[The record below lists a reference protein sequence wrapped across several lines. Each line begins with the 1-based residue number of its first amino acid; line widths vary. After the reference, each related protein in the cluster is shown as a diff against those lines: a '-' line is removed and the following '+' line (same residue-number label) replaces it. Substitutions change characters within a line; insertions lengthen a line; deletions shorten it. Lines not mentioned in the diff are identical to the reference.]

1 MSRYFHATAGRPAG
15 SPALRFMRK
24 GSMLVSLVVCLF
36 ACQVMLASC
45 GASPTG
51 GGQAVT
57 LKIIQWSNPQ
67 EAATVKQLA
76 AKFHKLYPNITV
88 QETVVPSD
96 QYQQLEQARLAA
108 KDVDLIAVQA
118 LVDAPQSWTP
128 GADKPVWLQWVEAG
142 QLMDLTGQPFLQ
154 NYYPQALANAST
166 YNGKIYTVTTGSY
179 AYSGV
184 FYNKEIFNQYHLTPP
199 TTWNELVQICQVLQS
214 HGIAPFTIGQK
225 DGWPLTLPG
234 DGILADFYPDLPQL
248 NHDVWTGKVK
258 WDDPN
263 MIKVFTRV
271 QQLMK
276 FSEKGITGIDS
287 QVAASR
293 FAAGKAAMLIT
304 GMWDGASISQ
314 ANPAMKFGY
323 IPIPGSDDAT
333 ANNQFTGKYDFAWTV
348 PTSAPHKDAAL
359 KWLNFFS
366 QKENYTTW
374 VNALDILP
382 SQPDIQITA
391 PFLKEVAPTASTFKP
406 GWDQVAIGP
415 KGAGK
420 YAGLTVTFLAPAGPI
435 EDPVELAHKSEADW
449 AAGLKAVGAVT
460 Q

>member
-1 MSRYFHATAGRPAG
+1 MSRYLRFTSDRHDA
-15 SPALRFMRK
+15 SSALRFMRK
-24 GSMLVSLVVCLF
+24 GSMLISLVVCLF
-36 ACQVMLASC
+36 VCQVILAAC
-45 GASPTG
+45 GESPASSG
-51 GGQAVT
+51 SAIT

-67 EAATVKQLA
+67 ESAMVKQLA
-76 AKFHKLYPNITV
+76 TKFHQKYPNITV
-88 QETVVPSD
+88 QTTVVPND
-96 QYQQLEQARLAA
+96 QYQQLEQARLSA

-118 LVDAPQSWTP
+118 LAGAPQSYTP

-142 QLMDLTGQPFLQ
+142 QLMDLSGQPFLQ

-166 YNGKIYTVTTGSY
+166 YNGKVYTVTTGSY

-184 FYNKEIFNQYHLTPP
+184 FYNKDIFSQYNLTLP
-199 TTWNELVQICQVLQS
+199 TTWTQLVQLCQTLQA

-234 DGILADFYPDLPQL
+234 AGILADFYPDLQQL
-248 NHDVWTGKVK
+248 NQDLWSGKVK

-263 MIKVFTRV
+263 MIQVFTRV
-271 QQLMK
+271 QDLMK
-276 FSEKGITGIDS
+276 LSEKGITGIDS
-287 QVAASR
+287 QTAASR
-293 FAAGKAAMLIT
+293 FAAGKTAMLIT
-304 GMWDGASISQ
+304 GMWDGASVAQ

-348 PTSAPHKDAAL
+348 PTNAPHKDAAL
-359 KWLNFFS
+359 KWLDFFS
-366 QKENYTTW
+366 QKDNYTAW

-382 SQPDIQITA
+382 TQPDITITA
-391 PFLKEVAPTASTFKP
+391 PFLKEIAPVASTFKP
-406 GWDQVAIGP
+406 GWDQIAIGP
-415 KGAGK
+415 KGAGQ

-435 EDPVELAHKSEADW
+435 NDPVELAHKSEADW